1 MRGRRG
7 EGGRVKTKGYEGQ
20 GTRKEE
26 GGWFGGRQ
34 TLLVISFMI

>member
-7 EGGRVKTKGYEGQ
+7 GGRVKIKGNEGQ